1 MSDKKSKETKPIY
14 VEKNQLL
21 LKKWKRTK
29 NEDIK
34 VVAVA
39 EVALESKIGQ
49 HKSTCLICGSRKSS
63 F

>member
-1 MSDKKSKETKPIY
+1 MSDKKNKETKPIY

-49 HKSTCLICGSRKSS
+49 HKSTCLICGSRKLS

>member
-1 MSDKKSKETKPIY
+1 MKKK
-14 VEKNQLL
+14 
-21 LKKWKRTK
+21 TK

-49 HKSTCLICGSRKSS
+49 HKPTCVICGSRKSS

>member
-1 MSDKKSKETKPIY
+1 MSDKKDKETKPIY

-29 NEDIK
+29 NEDRK

>member
-1 MSDKKSKETKPIY
+1 MSDKKNKETKPIY

-29 NEDIK
+29 NEDRK